1 MNVHGSAP
9 STGQPRRSLLVF
21 GINYAPEP
29 TGIAVVTT
37 WLTESLAGRGWDV
50 TMITGMPHYPA
61 WRRERAPRRTRN
73 GTVDVRRH
81 LHYVPS
87 RQSALRRAGYE
98 VTWLA
103 TAGQSLLPRRSPDL
117 VLGIVPS
124 LGGGVLARLAS
135 SRYGVPYALLVQ
147 DVMGRAAEQSG
158 VPGSRGVVRLV
169 KKIETGVARDAERIG
184 VVADGFTDYFRE
196 AGVSLERIHRVRNPA
211 RLGTSTKARQA
222 VREELGWKSD
232 DFVVLHS
239 GSMGYKQGLEN
250 VLEAAAAARDDG
262 GIRFVLQGDGNQKAA
277 LQALAA
283 ARGLR
288 NVSFLPLAPVEEL
301 PNVLRA
307 ADALLLSQRE
317 SVRNMSLPSKLTSYF
332 LAEVPIVAAV
342 APDDEVAREIE
353 SAGAG
358 IVLGPGN
365 PRRLVEVL
373 TELRSDA
380 RRADELGA
388 SARAFAE
395 RHLSEASAIEGF
407 ELMLSSCL
415 RETRPRRPVRETCV

>member
-1 MNVHGSAP
+1 MKVDGSVANT
-9 STGQPRRSLLVF
+9 SQPRRSLLVF
-21 GINYAPEP
+21 GINYTPEP

-37 WLTESLAGRGWDV
+37 WLTESLALRGWDV

-61 WRRERAPRRTRN
+61 WRRGRAPRRTRN
-73 GTVDVRRH
+73 GTVNVRRH
-81 LHYVPS
+81 LHYVPA

-103 TAGQSLLPRRSPDL
+103 TAAQSLLPRRSPDL

-158 VPGSRGVVRLV
+158 VPGSRGVARLV
-169 KKIETGVARDAERIG
+169 EKIETSVAREAERIG

-211 RLGTSTKARQA
+211 RLGTPTKPRQA

-239 GSMGYKQGLEN
+239 GSMGYKQGLES
-250 VLEAAAAARDDG
+250 VLEAAAVARDDR

-283 ARGLR
+283 ARELR
-288 NVSFLPLAPVEEL
+288 NVSFLPLASVEEL

-307 ADALLLSQRE
+307 ADALLLSQRQ

-332 LAEVPIVAAV
+332 LAGVPTVAAV
-342 APDDEVAREIE
+342 APDDEAAREIE
-353 SAGAG
+353 RAGAG
-358 IVLGPGN
+358 VVLEPEN
-365 PRRLVEVL
+365 PDRLVETL
-373 TELRSDA
+373 IELRSDPQ
-380 RRADELGA
+380 RAEELGA

-395 RHLSEASAIEGF
+395 QHLSEASAIGGF
-407 ELMLSSCL
+407 ELMLRSCL
-415 RETRPRRPVRETCV
+415 RETHPQWTMRETCV